1 MRVDEIMVLLYA
13 MCTTQGGA
21 KHEGRRGKDLSQA
34 EGKEKDTDDR
44 GAAAREGSGA
54 ATGGGRVGR
63 GSGQQEKMN

>member
-1 MRVDEIMVLLYA
+1 MRVDEIMVLMYA

-44 GAAAREGSGA
+44 GAAA
-54 ATGGGRVGR
+54 
-63 GSGQQEKMN
+63 